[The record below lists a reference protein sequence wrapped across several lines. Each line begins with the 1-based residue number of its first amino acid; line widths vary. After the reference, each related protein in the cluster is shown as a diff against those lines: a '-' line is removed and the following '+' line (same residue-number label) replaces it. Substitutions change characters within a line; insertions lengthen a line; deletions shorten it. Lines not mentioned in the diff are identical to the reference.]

1 MCLPEAFSALQWF
14 VGERTFRRHV
24 DRPQDSLGLGDKPC
38 VQSVE
43 VAGLS
48 KSCSGAR
55 EAGLGGAP
63 GVLGWA
69 ALGGLHAAPTAQPWP
84 RHLPVIVVTSEGVPH
99 LGETGSTWTENTGGP
114 GGNRGHMCHGQK
126 PIR

>member
-24 DRPQDSLGLGDKPC
+24 DRPQDSLGRGDKPC

-55 EAGLGGAP
+55 EAGQGEPRVCWAGQYLEAFTQRPQHSLGLATS
-63 GVLGWA
+63 VLS
-69 ALGGLHAAPTAQPWP
+69 L
-84 RHLPVIVVTSEGVPH
+84 
-99 LGETGSTWTENTGGP
+99 
-114 GGNRGHMCHGQK
+114 
-126 PIR
+126 